1 MGTVAL
7 TLAAYALA
15 IGSAPA
21 AGADPARALTWLLF
35 IGSSAHVASTGW
47 FSFLP
52 QVRGYARTRP
62 RRYLIAPAALVA
74 GTALVAAVLAPQRF
88 VWLLLVFFAWQF
100 FHFQKQNLGLAAL
113 AGVSHGVGS
122 LDGTERG
129 AIMAT
134 GIAGIAGLLWHPEL
148 LQLGVRPPLR
158 LGFSLAGAAFALG
171 VAFGL
176 WCLGRRPR
184 SQRPAPFV
192 VVYLMGL
199 LFFAPVF
206 LFRSPYAAV
215 AGLTIAHGLQ
225 YLLLMGF
232 VAGGGPTGHRRTIS
246 LAVLV
251 NATLL
256 GGLALNAA
264 SHLHDAQPV
273 GRALFG
279 AYLGVVMAHFVI
291 DAGIW
296 RLRDSFPRQMLT
308 ARVPYLLKPVR

>member
-148 LQLGVRPPLR
+148 LQLGYARRCGWVSASPAPPSPSASPSVC
-158 LGFSLAGAAFALG
+158 GVSAG
-171 VAFGL
+171 VHDPS
-176 WCLGRRPR
+176 GRRP
-184 SQRPAPFV
+184 S
-192 VVYLMGL
+192 
-199 LFFAPVF
+199 
-206 LFRSPYAAV
+206 SSS
-215 AGLTIAHGLQ
+215 T
-225 YLLLMGF
+225 
-232 VAGGGPTGHRRTIS
+232 
-246 LAVLV
+246 
-251 NATLL
+251 
-256 GGLALNAA
+256 
-264 SHLHDAQPV
+264 
-273 GRALFG
+273 
-279 AYLGVVMAHFVI
+279 
-291 DAGIW
+291 
-296 RLRDSFPRQMLT
+296 
-308 ARVPYLLKPVR
+308 